1 MSAACPSCGLRLEG
15 LSISLAPP
23 AVVLTGVQFHTGDP
37 RDSAVHISV
46 ERLNVPVPLA
56 NLREGP
62 WKLGV
67 VTVDGAKV
75 LVHEGDAL
83 FPSAPASGAAGKGF
97 EAAGLLVRS
106 AEFTYRK
113 DSPAGAAYIRVHEV
127 NADAGP
133 FGTSALLHDQQL
145 IGHADARLEK
155 SGAVT
160 LGVAA
165 AFFAA
170 SPNVKVD
177 LALDGQN
184 LSDVNPYFEVEEGVT
199 LNGRVLRSHSLVSLQ
214 DTAAKGD
221 VEVAY
226 EGLKLKFHSNRHRG
240 GLSALLDNLGVTIKV
255 KGENS
260 GDIRSKREREVETRR
275 HPRESVV
282 SFILRTMREAAMR
295 VAAP

>member
-1 MSAACPSCGLRLEG
+1 
-15 LSISLAPP
+15 
-23 AVVLTGVQFHTGDP
+23 
-37 RDSAVHISV
+37 
-46 ERLNVPVPLA
+46 
-56 NLREGP
+56 
-62 WKLGV
+62 
-67 VTVDGAKV
+67 
-75 LVHEGDAL
+75 
-83 FPSAPASGAAGKGF
+83 
-97 EAAGLLVRS
+97 
-106 AEFTYRK
+106 
-113 DSPAGAAYIRVHEV
+113 
-127 NADAGP
+127 
-133 FGTSALLHDQQL
+133 
-145 IGHADARLEK
+145 
-155 SGAVT
+155 
-160 LGVAA
+160 AA

-199 LNGRVLRSHSLVSLQ
+199 LNGRVLRSHSLVSLK